1 MKNVRGMLLPM
12 PTVFLDDGSVDEDL
26 MRELTEYYI
35 NAGVQALF
43 IAGSFG
49 QGPAMNAGERM
60 AVAEMVISQAGK
72 RLPVIIHVG
81 TAEPYTSIE
90 LGRHALDTGAD
101 GLGLVGPYYY
111 SDRTPKELRLHY
123 KMVAGELGAPIL
135 LYNNPPYSGYPIGP
149 QLMAEL
155 VEASPNIFGAKL
167 AMGSVDEARM
177 YLEYLGEGFKL
188 FSLASALFPGMNAG
202 IAGTVSPPLAVFPEI
217 GVELVRAIDDRDNTR
232 ALEVQEAVIAF
243 HSAFL
248 SRAVR
253 DECGRA
259 IYGAALREL
268 GFDVKKYPRWPTGAV
283 TEERQAWLTDLFRN
297 ARSVLDRKAA

>member
-1 MKNVRGMLLPM
+1 MKGVRGMLLPV
-12 PTVFLDDGSVDEDL
+12 PTVFLEDGSVDDGL

-35 NAGVQALF
+35 EAGVQALF
-43 IAGSFG
+43 VAGSFG
-49 QGPAMNAGERM
+49 QGPAMNTVERM
-60 AVAEMVISQAGK
+60 HVAELIISQANK

-81 TAEPYTSIE
+81 TADPYTTME
-90 LGRHALDTGAD
+90 LGRHALAKGAD

-123 KMVAGELGAPIL
+123 QLVAGELGAPIL
-135 LYNNPPYSGYPIGP
+135 LYNNPPYSGYTIGP
-149 QLMAEL
+149 KLMAEL
-155 VEASPNIFGAKL
+155 VGDSPNIFGAKL

-177 YLEYLGEGFKL
+177 YLEYLGADFKL
-188 FSLASALFPGMNAG
+188 FSLASALFPGMAAG

-217 GVELVRAIDDRDNTR
+217 GVELVRAIDDRDNAR

-248 SRAVR
+248 SRAAR

-259 IYGAALREL
+259 IYGAALKEL
-268 GFDVKKYPRWPTGAV
+268 GFAVKKYPRWPTGEV
-283 TEERQAWLTDLFRN
+283 TEERRAWLAELFRK
-297 ARSVLDRKAA
+297 ARTVLDRKAA

>member
-12 PTVFLDDGSVDEDL
+12 PTVFLDDGSIDESL

-49 QGPAMNAGERM
+49 QGPAMNSTERM
-60 AVAEMVISQAGK
+60 AVAEMVISQADK

-81 TAEPYTSIE
+81 TAEPYTTIE
-90 LGRHALDTGAD
+90 LGRHALEAGAD

-123 KMVAGELGAPIL
+123 KMVAGDLGAPIL

-149 QLMAEL
+149 KLMAEL
-155 VEASPNIFGAKL
+155 VEDSPNIFGAKL

-177 YLEYLGEGFKL
+177 YLEYLGDDFKL
-188 FSLASALFPGMNAG
+188 FSLGSALFPGMNAG
-202 IAGTVSPPLAVFPEI
+202 IAGTVSPPLAVLPEI

-259 IYGAALREL
+259 IYGAALQEL
-268 GFDVKKYPRWPTGAV
+268 GFAVKKYPRWPTGEV
-283 TEERQAWLTDLFRN
+283 TDERRAWLSDLFRN
-297 ARSVLDRKAA
+297 ARTVLDRKAA